1 MKVDD
6 TIFRSSKPTQQTI
19 ADVTGFAV
27 TTVSRALANDSKISP
42 KTRKIVA
49 ETARELGYVPDRA
62 AQRLRTGRTN
72 VITLVLD
79 PHSEVP
85 GFASSMIAGIADVV
99 RNTRYH
105 LTIMQYQ
112 LGEDPLEPIRF
123 LVRNK
128 QADGIIFARTE
139 HDDLRVAFLLEKR
152 FPFVSYGRTK
162 FQNHAW
168 FDFDNRM
175 FAKIAV
181 KRLVDRGCRTIGII
195 PPSRKFTYS
204 KYMIQGFQEA
214 ISNFDV
220 TGVITDDFH
229 LNIEPM
235 AIYRHVGEWIR
246 TAIGMD
252 GLICPGE
259 ASAIAARAAIIDAG
273 LEPEVDIKLV
283 AKQTSVVFD
292 HLRPTFDTINE
303 DLEGAGRE
311 LMRLMLRHLSGEKPE
326 NLQLLE
332 SP

>member
-1 MKVDD
+1 MDD
-6 TIFRSSKPTQQTI
+6 TIHRSSKPTQQTI
-19 ADVTGFAV
+19 ADATGFAV
-27 TTVSRALANDSKISP
+27 TTVSRALANDSKISQ
-42 KTRKIVA
+42 KTRKKVA
-49 ETARELGYVPDRA
+49 AAAEELGYVPDRA

-85 GFASSMIAGIADVV
+85 GFTSSMIAGIANVV
-99 RNTRYH
+99 RSTKYH

-128 QADGIIFARTE
+128 QADGIIFTRTTQ
-139 HDDLRVAFLLEKR
+139 DDPRVAFLLEHE
-152 FPFVSYGRTK
+152 FPFVTHGRTK
-162 FQNHAW
+162 FGNHAW

-181 KRLVDRGCRTIGII
+181 QRLVDRGCRTIGII
-195 PPSRKFTYS
+195 PPSQRFTYT
-204 KYMIQGFQEA
+204 KYMIEGFQEA
-214 ISNFDV
+214 ISEFGV
-220 TGVITDDFH
+220 TGVVADGFH
-229 LNIEPM
+229 LNVEPKV
-235 AIYRHVGEWIR
+235 IYQHVGEWFR
-246 TAIGMD
+246 TTKGMD

-292 HLRPTFDTINE
+292 HLRPKIDTVEE

-311 LMRLMLRHLSGEKPE
+311 LMRLMLRHLSGEKPGK
-326 NLQLLE
+326 LQLLE